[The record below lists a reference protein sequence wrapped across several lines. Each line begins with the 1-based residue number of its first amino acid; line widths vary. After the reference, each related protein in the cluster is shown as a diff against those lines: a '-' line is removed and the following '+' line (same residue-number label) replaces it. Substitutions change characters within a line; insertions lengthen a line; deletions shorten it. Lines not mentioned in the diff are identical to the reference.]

1 MRVPFNDL
9 ARADGAAA
17 AAAVQRVIERG
28 WYLLGEETEGFE
40 RELAAYL
47 GVGDVV
53 TVASGTDALV
63 LALAA
68 LGTSAGDEVV
78 TAANAGGYTT
88 NAALQRGMVPRYA
101 DVEED
106 NLLMSRKTVEAALG
120 PRTAAVVVTHL
131 YGKMAPIESI
141 RDLCDE
147 RGVPLVEDCAQ
158 AAGAR
163 AAGGSA
169 GSFGDAAAFSF
180 YPTKNLGALG
190 DGGAVATDRPEVAE
204 RVRRLRQ
211 YGWGSKYRVSERG
224 GRNSRIDEL
233 QCAVLRG
240 RLGALEAGNARRRE
254 VCGRY
259 AEALAG
265 TPVGMMHD
273 GGSDFVGH
281 LAVARTADRAAF
293 AAALRERGVA
303 TDVHYPVPD
312 HRQPAL
318 ADPAVSLPVT
328 ERAADEVLSLP
339 CFPELTD
346 GEVDHVCAAI
356 HDAARALS

>member
-1 MRVPFNDL
+1 VRVPFNDL
-9 ARADGAAA
+9 ARVDRSDA
-17 AAAVQRVIERG
+17 AAAVQRVIGRG

-40 RELAAYL
+40 REFAAYL
-47 GVGDVV
+47 KVRDVV

-101 DVEED
+101 DVEEED
-106 NLLMSRKTVEAALG
+106 LLMSRKTVEAALS
-120 PRTAAVVVTHL
+120 PQTAVVVVTHL

-141 RDLCDE
+141 RDLCHE
-147 RGVPLVEDCAQ
+147 RGVSVVEDCAQ
-158 AAGAR
+158 VAGAR
-163 AAGGSA
+163 AAGGRA
-169 GSFGDAAAFSF
+169 GSFGDVAAFSF

-211 YGWGSKYRVSERG
+211 YGWGSKYRVTERG

-233 QCAVLRG
+233 QSAVLRG
-240 RLGALEAGNARRRE
+240 RLGALDAGNARRRE

-265 TPVGMMHD
+265 TAVSMVH
-273 GGSDFVGH
+273 GGVTDFVGH
-281 LAVARTADRAAF
+281 LAVTRSADRAAF
-293 AAALRERGVA
+293 AAALQGRGIA

-318 ADPAVSLPVT
+318 ADPACSLPVT
-328 ERAADEVLSLP
+328 ERATAEVLSLP

-346 GEVDHVCAAI
+346 GEVDYVCTAI
-356 HDAARALS
+356 HEAARAL

>member
-1 MRVPFNDL
+1 VKVPFNDL

-17 AAAVQRVIERG
+17 AAAVQRVIRRG

-40 RELAAYL
+40 REFAAYL

-68 LGTSAGDEVV
+68 LGTSAGEEVL

-101 DVEED
+101 DVEEED
-106 NLLMSRKTVEAALG
+106 LLMSRKTVEAALS
-120 PRTAAVVVTHL
+120 PETAVVVVTHL

-141 RDLCDE
+141 CELCHE
-147 RGVPLVEDCAQ
+147 RGIPVVEDCAQ
-158 AAGAR
+158 AAGAH
-163 AAGGSA
+163 GA

-180 YPTKNLGALG
+180 YPTKNLGAFG
-190 DGGAVATDRPEVAE
+190 DGGAVATNRPEVAE

-211 YGWGSKYRVSERG
+211 YGWGSKYRVTERG

-233 QCAVLRG
+233 QATVLRV
-240 RLGALEAGNARRRE
+240 RLGDLDGGNERRRE

-265 TPVGMMHD
+265 TAVSMLHD

-281 LAVARTADRAAF
+281 LAVARTANRAAF

-303 TDVHYPVPD
+303 TEVHYPVPD

-318 ADPAVSLPVT
+318 AGPASALPVT

-346 GEVDHVCAAI
+346 AEVDYVCTAI
-356 HDAARALS
+356 HEAASAL